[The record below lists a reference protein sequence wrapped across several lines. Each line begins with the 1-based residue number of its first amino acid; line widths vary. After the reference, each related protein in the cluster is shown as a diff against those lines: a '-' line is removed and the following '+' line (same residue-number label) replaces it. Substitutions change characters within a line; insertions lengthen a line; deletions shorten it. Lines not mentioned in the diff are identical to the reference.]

1 MGEGGMECGTESR
14 AVEDG
19 WVNVTGDGEVLEG
32 GARPEV
38 EPRLG

>member
-1 MGEGGMECGTESR
+1 MWCGTESR
-14 AVEDG
+14 AVEGG
-19 WVNVTGDGEVLEG
+19 WVNVTGDGEVVEE